1 MISLF
6 VYTLFLLIKISPD
19 LVSKD
24 EHTVFRLMLQ
34 MGNLER
40 ALTAAEMDRSVFLR
54 NITEALG
61 YDEGE
66 KFRIYNYLR
75 RYEK

>member
-1 MISLF
+1 
-6 VYTLFLLIKISPD
+6 
-19 LVSKD
+19 
-24 EHTVFRLMLQ
+24 MLQ